1 MSLDMGKYDL
11 KPRLKIYENIEQ
23 DEREV
28 AIMTRT
34 LK

>member
-1 MSLDMGKYDL
+1 MGKCDL
-11 KPRLKIYENIEQ
+11 KLRLKIYENIEQ